1 MRRSDRPRYRT
12 GVAPATYSR
21 RLVSDDELHRIA
33 VPYALGVAEIIPAIL
48 IASRFRWW
56 TSVAAFL
63 VVATAALV
71 HTIYRSDEDMFPG
84 MSSVYEKI
92 RRLLV
97 KLCWCCVLLAAMSS
111 ATAIVIAVIGAPA
124 WLITVMPWANTAI
137 GLVMVL
143 LTERCLT
150 SVYADYGV
158 YRR

>member
-1 MRRSDRPRYRT
+1 
-12 GVAPATYSR
+12 VAPATYSR

-56 TSVAAFL
+56 TPVAAFL
-63 VVATAALV
+63 VVATAA
-71 HTIYRSDEDMFPG
+71 YRSDEDMFPG
-84 MSSVYEKI
+84 MSPVYEKI
-92 RRLLV
+92 HRLLV